1 MKAKYIMFRDD
12 DGHGIG
18 YPVIFSELMTHK
30 EMAVACSNKRWGVFG
45 TEIVAVSAGF
55 VNTATGDCYGESTST
70 GLKANPDFDNVVMR
84 QQLGIGE

>member
-30 EMAVACSNKRWGVFG
+30 EMAVACSNKRWGGV
-45 TEIVAVSAGF
+45 
-55 VNTATGDCYGESTST
+55 
-70 GLKANPDFDNVVMR
+70 R
-84 QQLGIGE
+84 H